1 MLVHTCGCKS
11 GRRAAERGETHGSHR
26 IYDTLD
32 KTYVGKGNL
41 GRGSLLQQQ
50 AAVTL
55 VKEKDGKGPME
66 DGAWLLGRKDV
77 RLLFTRTPN
86 DVVLVIEHQ
95 NRILLHQISLGQ
107 TFAPLG
113 GAVGGI
119 SVGSSHDEGYVGK
132 GTTTFLACPS
142 RCLWLVLAAK
152 TLCHCWTD
160 VFSCAH
166 HRAAAD
172 DDIYTWTYLHSHIIG
187 TQEESTKTKKRIR
200 FHVQKVVA
208 SINSTSVVLPL
219 SLIDSFITMTTKWR
233 LKTLLFT
240 VGWFCT
246 ASAFQS
252 RWMARG
258 STSKL
263 ASSTSD
269 EATSSSSGKKKD
281 NKAMAFLRKIGRVGG
296 PKQDFTHVI
305 GVDEGSVGKSAS
317 SASGLRKTLAAFR
330 SCTETG
336 IIDDLTETFPT
347 TTCGTV
353 WSGFTDQVMGG
364 ASSAIL
370 TREPQFHGRTANVL
384 RGRVTLENN
393 GGFIQMA
400 TNLAKDSKKSPTVDA
415 SGFDGVEVDVLYD
428 GLEEQE
434 SFNIH
439 LKTQACSRPFS
450 SYRATFQVPHGK
462 WTTVRLPWNKFV
474 GNGPGASEV
483 PFDRATLTRV
493 GLVAIGKPMERL
505 VLALS
510 GMRLYKDS
518 KKIRSSS

>member
-1 MLVHTCGCKS
+1 M
-11 GRRAAERGETHGSHR
+11 
-26 IYDTLD
+26 LD

-95 NRILLHQISLGQ
+95 NRILLHQIGLGQ

-172 DDIYTWTYLHSHIIG
+172 DDIYTLDSPPCIHILLVHKID
-187 TQEESTKTKKRIR
+187 ENKKDTLTRAKSGCIYQ
-200 FHVQKVVA
+200 FNQCC
-208 SINSTSVVLPL
+208 SL
-219 SLIDSFITMTTKWR
+219 SFLDCLVITMTTKWR

-263 ASSTSD
+263 ASPTSD
-269 EATSSSSGKKKD
+269 EATSSSSSSSSSGKKKD